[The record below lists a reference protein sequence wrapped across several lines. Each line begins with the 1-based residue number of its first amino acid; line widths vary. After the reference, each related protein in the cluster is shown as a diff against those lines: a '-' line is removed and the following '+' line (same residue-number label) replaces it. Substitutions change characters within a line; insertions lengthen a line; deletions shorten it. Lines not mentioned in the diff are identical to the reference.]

1 MLPATLP
8 SPAASLESAM
18 SKAKTYV
25 LHSRAENTRRAYAAD
40 WRHFTAWCD
49 CHQVEFLPALPAT
62 VAVYIAE
69 LADSHK
75 PATITRRLA
84 AISKAHSA
92 AGYAS
97 PGSLKHAAVAE
108 VLAGIRRVCGTAQT
122 AKNPILTADLKRL
135 LVGTGDNLKGI
146 RDRALLLLGFA
157 GGFRRSELAALQVSD
172 VAFTEDG
179 AVVTLR
185 RTKTDQEGQGR
196 KVGIPYGSHPTLC
209 PVRSLRRWIEA
220 AALADG
226 PLFRSVDKHGK
237 VGASMTPQTVRLVI
251 VGLADT
257 AGLDASRFSAHSL
270 RAGLATQATING
282 ASERAI
288 MKQTG
293 HKSVAMVRRYV
304 RDANLF
310 RENAAAHLGL

>member
-1 MLPATLP
+1 MT
-8 SPAASLESAM
+8 
-18 SKAKTYV
+18 KAKTYV

-40 WRHFTAWCD
+40 WRHFTSWCD
-49 CHQVEFLPALPAT
+49 CHQRESLPASPDT
-62 VAVYIAE
+62 VALYIAE

-122 AKNPILTADLKRL
+122 AKTPILTADLRRL
-135 LVGTGDNLKGI
+135 LAGTGDNLKGV

-157 GGFRRSELAALQVSD
+157 GGFRRSELAALRVSD

-196 KVGIPYGSHPTLC
+196 NVGIPYGSHPTLC

-220 AALADG
+220 AGIEDG

-237 VGASMTPQTVRLVI
+237 LGASMTPQTVRLVI
-251 VGLADT
+251 VDLAQ
-257 AGLDASRFSAHSL
+257 ASGLDASRFSAHSL

-310 RENAAAHLGL
+310 RENAATHLGL

>member
-8 SPAASLESAM
+8 SPATSLESAM

-40 WRHFTAWCD
+40 WRHFTFWCG
-49 CHQVEFLPALPAT
+49 CHQVESLPALPET

-92 AGYAS
+92 KGYAS
-97 PGSLKHAAVAE
+97 PASLKHAAVAE
-108 VLAGIRRVCGTAQT
+108 VLAGIRRDCGTAQN

-135 LVGTGDNLKGI
+135 LAGTGDNLKGI

-220 AALADG
+220 AALSDG

-237 VGASMTPQTVRLVI
+237 LGASITPQTVRLVI

-257 AGLDASRFSAHSL
+257 AGLEASRFSAHSL
-270 RAGLATQATING
+270 RSGLATQATING

-310 RENAAAHLGL
+310 RENAAANLGL

>member
-1 MLPATLP
+1 
-8 SPAASLESAM
+8 M

-40 WRHFTAWCD
+40 WLHFTFWCD
-49 CHQVEFLPALPAT
+49 CHQREALPALPDT
-62 VAVYIAE
+62 VALYIAA

-92 AGYAS
+92 KGYAS
-97 PGSLKHAAVAE
+97 PASLKHAAVAE
-108 VLAGIRRVCGTAQT
+108 VLAGIRRDCGTAQN

-135 LVGTGDNLKGI
+135 LAGTGDNLKGI
-146 RDRALLLLGFA
+146 RDCALLLLGFA

-196 KVGIPYGSHPTLC
+196 KVGIPYGAHPTLC
-209 PVRSLRRWIEA
+209 PVRSLHRWIEA

-237 VGASMTPQTVRLVI
+237 LGASMTPQTVRLVI

-270 RAGLATQATING
+270 RSGLATQATING

-310 RENAAAHLGL
+310 RENAATHLGL

>member
-1 MLPATLP
+1 
-8 SPAASLESAM
+8 M

-49 CHQVEFLPALPAT
+49 CHQVEFLPALPET

-135 LVGTGDNLKGI
+135 LAGTGDNMKGI

-209 PVRSLRRWIEA
+209 PVRSLRCWIEA

-237 VGASMTPQTVRLVI
+237 LGASMTPQTVRLVI

-270 RAGLATQATING
+270 RSGLATQATING

>member
-135 LVGTGDNLKGI
+135 LVGTGDNLKGV
-146 RDRALLLLGFA
+146 RDCALLLLGFA
-157 GGFRRSELAALQVSD
+157 GGFRRCELAALQVLD

-220 AALADG
+220 AALSDG

-237 VGASMTPQTVRLVI
+237 LGASITPQTVRLVI

-257 AGLDASRFSAHSL
+257 AGLEASRFSAHSL
-270 RAGLATQATING
+270 RSGLATQATING

-310 RENAAAHLGL
+310 RENAAANLGL